1 MRRTSRSNDSA
12 CRPPPAVRRRTWHQP
27 PSSTNALRVRGRG
40 RSPAPCGGDSSVT
53 CPMAIHEHA
62 RIAPCGLQ
70 FPAECPNSRTVV
82 DGAGCAVAITIMPV
96 PVSRETDSSFVVPTH
111 QFFARRRPCRL
122 TLHQWDDGRHAIA
135 APGLS
140 TYVLDLDLR
149 AVQPSCLVSPPPRSH
164 PHTPP
169 PSTPSLP
176 QVAYTCCS
184 WTSSARR

>member
-1 MRRTSRSNDSA
+1 MIPRVVRLRPSDVGPGINRRHRRMRCGCGAGVDR
-12 CRPPPAVRRRTWHQP
+12 RPRA
-27 PSSTNALRVRGRG
+27 
-40 RSPAPCGGDSSVT
+40 GGDSSVT

-82 DGAGCAVAITIMPV
+82 DGAGCAVAIITIMPV